1 MSSVTI
7 RDVAQAAGVSIATVS
22 DVLRPKPR
30 FRYRAETVAQ
40 VNAAVERLGYRA
52 HSAARLLRQ
61 HKTKLV
67 GVAIDVHTLS
77 LSPVVRAVYE
87 ELERHNYEPVL
98 LEARQLMPGSGH
110 QAFPSPEILAGLLSV
125 DLVLEGNPPAFYKE
139 LRQKLPLIA
148 LYPVRSKIV
157 DCVTTDRAL
166 AIEMAI
172 EHLVQLG
179 HRQIAFAQQST
190 PGIPSTEAKRLGWKR
205 GIAKQKLEQS
215 DVHELRLPPAV
226 SVMQSVSSLAELL
239 PTLRPR
245 PTALIC
251 SGDVVAFGIVSALGK
266 AGWSLPDQL
275 SVVGFGSNH
284 YGQFSQPELTTL
296 EEPYTHIAQA
306 AVARLIALIES
317 PRDEATL
324 RPLHQLLAPK
334 LIVRQSTAPPGC
346 KVQSSIGNGPKR
358 KRTK

>member
-1 MSSVTI
+1 
-7 RDVAQAAGVSIATVS
+7 
-22 DVLRPKPR
+22 
-30 FRYRAETVAQ
+30 
-40 VNAAVERLGYRA
+40 
-52 HSAARLLRQ
+52 
-61 HKTKLV
+61 
-67 GVAIDVHTLS
+67 
-77 LSPVVRAVYE
+77 
-87 ELERHNYEPVL
+87 
-98 LEARQLMPGSGH
+98 
-110 QAFPSPEILAGLLSV
+110 
-125 DLVLEGNPPAFYKE
+125 
-139 LRQKLPLIA
+139 
-148 LYPVRSKIV
+148 
-157 DCVTTDRAL
+157 
-166 AIEMAI
+166 
-172 EHLVQLG
+172 
-179 HRQIAFAQQST
+179 
-190 PGIPSTEAKRLGWKR
+190 
-205 GIAKQKLEQS
+205 
-215 DVHELRLPPAV
+215 
-226 SVMQSVSSLAELL
+226 MQSVSSLAELL

-346 KVQSSIGNGPKR
+346 KAKSSIGNGPKR
-358 KRTK
+358 KRIK